1 MERGTHISLCST
13 CNSDYARADKT
24 SINQAINTID
34 WEDFF
39 ANKTVGSLVSE
50 LNTFNIYSNYISHKA
65 VLIDGKDPPWIT
77 DGIRTAIEAKNNDC
91 KEYIRSGMRHDYYIR
106 YDRKVHPVIPSLL
119 VNS

>member
-1 MERGTHISLCST
+1 MERGTHVSLCST

-50 LNTFNIYSNYISHKA
+50 LNTFKYLFKLYFEQSCFK
-65 VLIDGKDPPWIT
+65 WWQ
-77 DGIRTAIEAKNNDC
+77 
-91 KEYIRSGMRHDYYIR
+91 RSPMD
-106 YDRKVHPVIPSLL
+106 
-119 VNS
+119 N